1 MRRSRQRRTE
11 GWGFEVGGRVHHT
24 SRADCLI
31 DRERRHARRQS
42 TDAGGEFRETDKFLA
57 ALRADPAHTLLRA
70 RDDPALPIAASHL
83 GGADGAYSALVSPS
97 GRQRHEAHD
106 WGEVSQP
113 DAAANE
119 LAASGGGQV
128 LSSYAVPRHVDGRGD
143 LRDRTLCVIT
153 DAAGPASVSAT
164 TTVLFR
170 PSADRSATPGSR
182 LTGAR
187 C

>member
-31 DRERRHARRQS
+31 DRERRHARRQT
-42 TDAGGEFRETDKFLA
+42 TDAGGEVRGTDKFLA

-70 RDDPALPIAASHL
+70 RDDPALPSAASHL

-106 WGEVSQP
+106 WGDVSQP

-119 LAASGGGQV
+119 LAASEV
-128 LSSYAVPRHVDGRGD
+128 
-143 LRDRTLCVIT
+143 
-153 DAAGPASVSAT
+153 
-164 TTVLFR
+164 
-170 PSADRSATPGSR
+170 
-182 LTGAR
+182 AR
-187 C
+187 CSPPTPCRATLTAVGIYGIARCV